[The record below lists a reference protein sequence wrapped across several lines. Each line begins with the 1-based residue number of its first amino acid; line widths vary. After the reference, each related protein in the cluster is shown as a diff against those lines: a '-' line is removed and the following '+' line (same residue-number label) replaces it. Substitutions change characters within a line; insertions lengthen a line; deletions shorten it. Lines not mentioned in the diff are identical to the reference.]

1 MMRRVFRVLL
11 AAIAVTLVV
20 AFAAL
25 IVFTGSDFGRERV
38 RQVGLDLVRGALNG
52 EIDVER
58 VEGNLLDRFALVD
71 VRIADEQG
79 RPFLTAERVSARVA
93 IAPLLSRRILIT
105 ELHFVDPVITMSK
118 LPDGTWNYTHI
129 FPTADTAQKDTTLG
143 FGSWVELQEITL
155 QNGTLIVHQP
165 FPTDEAMSQ
174 ATRDSAIAAALAGD
188 TRLRVERVGS
198 GLRQRMDFREINA
211 RIPRLVVAHPDSEAI
226 ALRVGQLSM
235 LARPLD
241 APDLVVRDLRGDIR
255 IGEDTISL
263 RDGALQLPDT
273 RLAGSITY
281 HASAGDVEIDLRSD
295 TLAFADLRTLYPP
308 LPERGGGR
316 LDIKAAIRTTGTSE
330 VDVTNARLGVGAS
343 RVEGR
348 VGATRTGDTVALRG
362 TNLRFTRFSS
372 DLVEQIVPG
381 LDVRVPGAFSGSVEL
396 SGPTDAVRVDMS
408 GSFDPAAH
416 AAFPVALRGIV
427 GTGDAIRARNLA
439 ITAEGIPVALARDFV
454 PDLPLDGTVSAD
466 AIVNGST
473 ASRFTGRAALTHRD
487 GRAISTI
494 IAEGEVVPRDSMRM
508 RVDVRLAPLS
518 LEIAQAFA
526 PETDFTGDITG
537 RGELRGTPRRLDATL
552 ALQLPAG
559 AIDGEGNVDLRG
571 DAPEY
576 QATLEL
582 RAIDASAMAP
592 SLPMTALNGAITLS
606 GRGFDPATMV
616 AQLRM
621 NLRDVVVDS
630 AQVAEAVIVA
640 DARDARLTLDT
651 LRIRAPFATAVA
663 NGTFGL
669 AEGVEGTLTYRVD
682 VSTLAG
688 LQRWIETGD
697 TTLVYPRP
705 LARQRAIAQSA
716 RADSIRRAALVE
728 TVDID
733 SLVARGMP
741 WLRRQ
746 GMVQVE
752 EPEPLAR
759 DSIAGTVSVRGTATG
774 SVKRFTA
781 QARAGIAQLIWGGN
795 EIGRGTVEASWENVG
810 TPDARLIAEVGVDS
824 VRAAGFAFDST
835 HVQAT
840 YRNGTGGVVLGIF
853 PGDTAAYNVR
863 AEYALRTGEGEV
875 RLQDVSLRFDSVTW
889 VSTRE
894 SSIRWRGAGV
904 AIDSLELRPRNEPG
918 RSRRAGRI
926 FVNGEMPDRD
936 PGRLELRV
944 DSLRIAPWL
953 ALLQSTLPLDGLT
966 SLHAEVEGT
975 RSAPRISGELSLEEH
990 VYNEVPFPELHTEF
1004 DYGDR
1009 RLRFQGDLRRAVED
1023 RLHLVSLTGNVP
1035 IDLSFG
1041 DSVANRLVEGPL
1053 TIDFRGD
1060 SIPLGPLAE
1069 FVEAFSLV
1077 EGEAR
1082 GNIGVRGTWERPRF
1096 VGSMAVDMPRLVV
1109 AAAGVTFANTT
1120 ARLRMDGDRLVIDT
1134 LVTFSGGEIQGRG
1147 SVLLA
1152 DVDRPV
1158 FDLTLAADEA
1168 RVLNNEMG
1176 QLVASARLALKG
1188 PIDTLSTSGT
1198 VTVNRGVIYIPEPAD
1213 RQLINT
1219 GDPALFAV
1227 VDTSVARELDVAP
1240 PSPLFE
1246 NALVDVQLEVMRGTW
1261 ARSADANLEIF
1272 GQLSIER
1279 DRGDQEIGVS
1289 GSLHTDYGDYT
1300 IYGRRFTITRGS
1312 VRFTGPPT
1320 NPVLQVLAIHEVR
1333 QASRAPFDI
1342 QVTIGG
1348 TLEQP
1353 NISLDSKA
1361 QPTLSQSDLIAF
1373 LAFGRSSTSLLE
1385 FDGSGIEG
1393 GGLSGSS
1400 LAGNVAALAT
1410 RQLAGVAM
1418 GALVDEVE
1426 SDLIE
1431 VTAADVLNIRP
1442 ADLPPGLSLSAV
1454 GSILRGTQI
1463 EVGKYLDRNTFVVV
1477 DLRPTLAIPG
1487 ATLERRFGSSFRV
1500 RTSLETRFLPQRP
1513 SLTTGLQPQ
1522 TQAVFGTLLFWTR
1535 RW

>member
-1 MMRRVFRVLL
+1 MRRVLRVLL
-11 AAIAVTLVV
+11 GVIAVVLVV
-20 AFAAL
+20 AFVAL
-25 IVFTGSDFGRERV
+25 VVFTGSPFGRERV
-38 RQVGLDLVRGALNG
+38 RQAGLGLMREALNG
-52 EIDVER
+52 EVDVGRID
-58 VEGNLLDRFALVD
+58 GNLLDRFSLVD
-71 VRIADEQG
+71 VSIADEQG
-79 RPFLTAERVSARVA
+79 RPFLTAERVNVRVA
-93 IAPLLSRRILIT
+93 IAPLFSKRILIT
-105 ELHFVDPVITMSK
+105 QLDLVDPVITMSK
-118 LPDGTWNYTHI
+118 LPDGTWNFAQI
-129 FPTADTAQKDTTLG
+129 FPTADTAQIDTTLG
-143 FGSWVELQEITL
+143 FGSWVELRDVTV

-165 FPTDEAMSQ
+165 YPTDEAMSRP
-174 ATRDSAIAAALAGD
+174 ARDSAIAAALAGD
-188 TRLRVERVGS
+188 TRMRVERVGA
-198 GLRQRMDFREINA
+198 GLRQTMDFREINA
-211 RIPRLVVAHPDSEAI
+211 RVPRLVVAHPDSEAI

-241 APDLVVRDLRGDIR
+241 APDFVVRDLRGDVR
-255 IGEDTISL
+255 IGEDTITL
-263 RDGALQLPDT
+263 RDGALRLPDT

-281 HASAGDVEIDLRSD
+281 HASAGDVEVDLTSD
-295 TLAFADLRTLYPP
+295 TLAFADLRSLYPP

-316 LDIKAAIRTTGTSE
+316 LDVKAAIRTTGPSE
-330 VDVTNARLGVGAS
+330 VDVTNARLGVGVS

-348 VGATRTGDTVALRG
+348 VGATRNGDVVALRG
-362 TNLRFTRFSS
+362 TNLRFTRFTT
-372 DLVEQIVPG
+372 DLIEQLVPG
-381 LDVRVPGAFSGSVEL
+381 LDVRVPGAFTGRAEL
-396 SGPTDAVRVDMS
+396 AGPTDAVRLEVD
-408 GSFDPAAH
+408 GTFDPAAH
-416 AAFPVALRGIV
+416 APFQVTAAGLV
-427 GTGDAIRARNLA
+427 GTGRDVVRARNLRL
-439 ITAEGIPVALARDFV
+439 TAEGVPVSLARDFS
-454 PDLPLDGTVSAD
+454 PDFPVGGTVSAD

-473 ASRFTGRAALTHRD
+473 DSRFTGRAAFTHRE

-494 IAEGEVVPRDSMRM
+494 IAEGDVAPRDSMRM
-508 RVDVRLAPLS
+508 RVDLRFAPVS
-518 LEIAQAFA
+518 LEIAQRFV
-526 PETDFTGDITG
+526 PRTDLVGDLTG
-537 RGELRGTPRRLDATL
+537 RGELRGTPRQFDALL
-552 ALQLPAG
+552 ALRLPAG
-559 AIDGEGNVDLRG
+559 TIDARGNVDLRG
-571 DAPEY
+571 ETPAY
-576 QATLEL
+576 QTTLQL

-592 SLPMTALNGAITLS
+592 SLPMTALNGGATLS
-606 GRGFDPATMV
+606 GRGFDPATME
-616 AQLRM
+616 ARLRM

-651 LRIRAPFATAVA
+651 LRIRAPFGTALAT
-663 NGTFGL
+663 GTFGL
-669 AEGVEGTLTYRVD
+669 IESTEGTLTYRVD

-741 WLRRQ
+741 WLRSQ
-746 GMVQVE
+746 AMVRID

-759 DSIAGTVSVRGTATG
+759 DSIAGTVSLQGTVKG

-781 QARAGIAQLIWGGN
+781 QARAGLSTLIWGGN
-795 EIGRGTVEASWENVG
+795 EIGRGTVDARWENAG
-810 TPDARLIAEVGVDS
+810 TPDAQLIAELGVDS
-824 VRAAGFAFDST
+824 LRAAGFAFDST

-840 YRNGTGGVVLGIF
+840 YRNGNGGVVLAIF
-853 PGDTAAYNVR
+853 PGDTAAYRVR

-889 VSTRE
+889 ISTRE
-894 SSIRWRGAGV
+894 SSVRWRGGGV
-904 AIDSLELRPRNEPG
+904 AIDSLELRPRDEPG
-918 RSRRAGRI
+918 RNPRAGRI

-936 PGRLELRV
+936 PGRLEVRI

-953 ALLQSTLPLDGLT
+953 TLAQSTLPLDGLT
-966 SLHAEVEGT
+966 TLHAELEGT
-975 RSAPRISGELSLEEH
+975 RSAPRISGELLLVDH
-990 VYNEVPFPELHTEF
+990 IYNEVPFPELRAEF
-1004 DYGDR
+1004 GYADR
-1009 RLRFQGDLRRAVED
+1009 RLRFEGDLRRAVED

-1041 DSVANRLVEGPL
+1041 DSVANRLIDGAI
-1053 TIDFRGD
+1053 TIDLRGD

-1069 FVEAFSLV
+1069 FVEAFSVV

-1082 GNIGVRGTWERPRF
+1082 GNIGVRGTWEEPRF
-1096 VGSMAVDMPRLVV
+1096 VGSMAVDMPRLGLE
-1109 AAAGVTFANTT
+1109 ATGVTLANTT
-1120 ARLRMDGDRLVIDT
+1120 ARLRMDDNRLVIDT
-1134 LVTFSGGEIQGRG
+1134 LVTYSGGTIRGSG

-1152 DVDRPV
+1152 DIDRPV
-1158 FDLTLAADEA
+1158 LDLTLAADEA
-1168 RVLNNEMG
+1168 RVLNNAMG
-1176 QLVASARLALKG
+1176 QLVASARLGFEG
-1188 PIDTLSTSGT
+1188 PIDTLSIGGR
-1198 VTVNRGVIYIPEPAD
+1198 VTVNHGVIYIPEPED
-1213 RQLINT
+1213 RKLINT

-1227 VDTSVARELDVAP
+1227 VDTALARELDVAP
-1240 PSPLFE
+1240 PSPLLE

-1272 GQLSIER
+1272 GELSIER
-1279 DRGDQEIGVS
+1279 DRDDQEIGVS
-1289 GSLHTDYGDYT
+1289 GSLRTDYGDYT
-1300 IYGRRFTITRGS
+1300 LYGRRFTITRGS

-1348 TLEQP
+1348 TLERP
-1353 NISLDSKA
+1353 NISLDSQA

-1373 LAFGRSSTSLLE
+1373 LAFGRSSTSLLQ

-1418 GALVDEVE
+1418 GALVEEVE

-1442 ADLPPGLSLSAV
+1442 AELPPGLSLGAV
-1454 GSILRGTQI
+1454 GTILRGTQI
-1463 EVGKYLDRNTFVVV
+1463 EIGKYLDRNTFFVM
-1477 DLRPTLAIPG
+1477 DIRPTLAIPG
-1487 ATLERRFGSSFRV
+1487 ATLERRFGTSLRL

-1513 SLTTGLQPQ
+1513 SLTAGLRPQ
-1522 TQAVFGTLLFWTR
+1522 TQAVFGALLLWTR
-1535 RW
+1535 GW